1 MRKSLLALLLVAGGA
16 GLGNVGHLVQIPV
29 RELDGVLARRPSA
42 VTVYD
47 EANLRA
53 VGAAAAFLKWEWT
66 VAAGF
71 AAGVV
76 FHILFFLY
84 MKQRYIHW
92 EKEKRDAAYI
102 GQMGAA
108 LAGSRLFVEAGL
120 AAAVVLW
127 TPLSILGFLAG
138 LLSLFPATIWARQ

>member
-1 MRKSLLALLLVAGGA
+1 MKYDTVFPAFADRVVIRLAAIG
-16 GLGNVGHLVQIPV
+16 
-29 RELDGVLARRPSA
+29 
-42 VTVYD
+42 
-47 EANLRA
+47 A

-92 EKEKRDAAYI
+92 EKEERDAAYI
-102 GQMGAA
+102 GQMGAT
-108 LAGSRLFVEAGL
+108 LFVEAGL

>member
-1 MRKSLLALLLVAGGA
+1 MKYDTVFPAFADRVVIRLAAIG
-16 GLGNVGHLVQIPV
+16 
-29 RELDGVLARRPSA
+29 
-42 VTVYD
+42 
-47 EANLRA
+47 A

-92 EKEKRDAAYI
+92 EKEERDAAYI

-108 LAGSRLFVEAGL
+108 LAGSRL
-120 AAAVVLW
+120 LW
-127 TPLSILGFLAG
+127 KRGWRRRWFCGHRFPFSASWRAYCHCSL
-138 LLSLFPATIWARQ
+138 LLSGQGNSVE

>member
-1 MRKSLLALLLVAGGA
+1 MKYDTVFPAFADRV
-16 GLGNVGHLVQIPV
+16 V
-29 RELDGVLARRPSA
+29 RRPA
-42 VTVYD
+42 D
-47 EANLRA
+47 
-53 VGAAAAFLKWEWT
+53 
-66 VAAGF
+66 
-71 AAGVV
+71 
-76 FHILFFLY
+76 
-84 MKQRYIHW
+84 
-92 EKEKRDAAYI
+92 I

>member
-1 MRKSLLALLLVAGGA
+1 MKYDTVFPAFADRMVSRLAAIG
-16 GLGNVGHLVQIPV
+16 
-29 RELDGVLARRPSA
+29 
-42 VTVYD
+42 
-47 EANLRA
+47 A

-92 EKEKRDAAYI
+92 KKEKRDAAYI

-108 LAGSRLFVEAGL
+108 LAGFRLFVE
-120 AAAVVLW
+120 
-127 TPLSILGFLAG
+127 AG

>member
-1 MRKSLLALLLVAGGA
+1 MKYDTVFPAFADRVVSRLAAIG
-16 GLGNVGHLVQIPV
+16 
-29 RELDGVLARRPSA
+29 
-42 VTVYD
+42 
-47 EANLRA
+47 A

-92 EKEKRDAAYI
+92 EKEERDAAYI

-120 AAAVVLW
+120 ATRRRPCWGWRWRWFCGHRFPFSVSWRAYCHCSL
-127 TPLSILGFLAG
+127 
-138 LLSLFPATIWARQ
+138 LLSGQGNSVE

>member
-1 MRKSLLALLLVAGGA
+1 MKYDTVFPAFADRMVSRLAAIG
-16 GLGNVGHLVQIPV
+16 
-29 RELDGVLARRPSA
+29 
-42 VTVYD
+42 
-47 EANLRA
+47 A

-76 FHILFFLY
+76 IHILFLV
-84 MKQRYIHW
+84 H
-92 EKEKRDAAYI
+92 ET
-102 GQMGAA
+102 A
-108 LAGSRLFVEAGL
+108 LHPLGERKAGRGLHRPDGRRACRLPAFVEAGL

>member
-1 MRKSLLALLLVAGGA
+1 MKYDTVFPAFADRMVSRLAAIG
-16 GLGNVGHLVQIPV
+16 
-29 RELDGVLARRPSA
+29 
-42 VTVYD
+42 
-47 EANLRA
+47 A

-120 AAAVVLW
+120 AGGGGFKDTAFHSWLPGGLIVTV
-127 TPLSILGFLAG
+127 PCYYLGKAIVWNKNNIFLTSKKERG
-138 LLSLFPATIWARQ
+138 

>member
-1 MRKSLLALLLVAGGA
+1 MKYDTVFPAFADRVVIRLAAIG
-16 GLGNVGHLVQIPV
+16 
-29 RELDGVLARRPSA
+29 
-42 VTVYD
+42 
-47 EANLRA
+47 A

-76 FHILFFLY
+76 FHVLFFLY

-92 EKEKRDAAYI
+92 EKEERDAAYI

-108 LAGSRLFVEAGL
+108 LAGSTAGFVLGWVLL

>member
-1 MRKSLLALLLVAGGA
+1 MKYDTVFPAFADRVVSRLAAIG
-16 GLGNVGHLVQIPV
+16 
-29 RELDGVLARRPSA
+29 
-42 VTVYD
+42 
-47 EANLRA
+47 A

-92 EKEKRDAAYI
+92 EKEERD
-102 GQMGAA
+102 A

-120 AAAVVLW
+120 AVAVVLW

>member
-1 MRKSLLALLLVAGGA
+1 MKYDTVFPAFADRVVIRLAAIG
-16 GLGNVGHLVQIPV
+16 
-29 RELDGVLARRPSA
+29 
-42 VTVYD
+42 
-47 EANLRA
+47 A

-102 GQMGAA
+102 GQMGRRACRLPA
-108 LAGSRLFVEAGL
+108 FCGSGAGGGGGFMDTAFHSWLPGGL
-120 AAAVVLW
+120 IVTV
-127 TPLSILGFLAG
+127 PCYYLGKAIVWNKNNIFLTSKKERG
-138 LLSLFPATIWARQ
+138 

>member
-1 MRKSLLALLLVAGGA
+1 MKYDTVFPAFADRVVSRLAAIG
-16 GLGNVGHLVQIPV
+16 
-29 RELDGVLARRPSA
+29 
-42 VTVYD
+42 
-47 EANLRA
+47 A
-53 VGAAAAFLKWEWT
+53 VGA
-66 VAAGF
+66 

-92 EKEKRDAAYI
+92 KKEKRDAAYI

>member
-1 MRKSLLALLLVAGGA
+1 MKYDTVFPAFADRMVSRLAAIG
-16 GLGNVGHLVQIPV
+16 
-29 RELDGVLARRPSA
+29 
-42 VTVYD
+42 
-47 EANLRA
+47 A

-120 AAAVVLW
+120 AAAGGFMDTAFHSWLPGGLIVTV
-127 TPLSILGFLAG
+127 PCYYLGKAIVWNKNNIFLTSKKERG
-138 LLSLFPATIWARQ
+138 

>member
-1 MRKSLLALLLVAGGA
+1 MKYDTVFPAFADRVVSRLAAIG
-16 GLGNVGHLVQIPV
+16 
-29 RELDGVLARRPSA
+29 
-42 VTVYD
+42 
-47 EANLRA
+47 A

-92 EKEKRDAAYI
+92 EKEERDAAYI

-108 LAGSRLFVEAGL
+108 LAAFHSRFPGGL
-120 AAAVVLW
+120 IVTV
-127 TPLSILGFLAG
+127 PCYYLGKAIVWNKNNNIFLTSKTERG
-138 LLSLFPATIWARQ
+138 

>member
-1 MRKSLLALLLVAGGA
+1 MKYDTVFPAFADRVVSRLAAIG
-16 GLGNVGHLVQIPV
+16 
-29 RELDGVLARRPSA
+29 
-42 VTVYD
+42 
-47 EANLRA
+47 A

-92 EKEKRDAAYI
+92 EKEERDAAYI
-102 GQMGAA
+102 GQMGGGGGFVDTAFH
-108 LAGSRLFVEAGL
+108 SRLSGGL
-120 AAAVVLW
+120 IVTV
-127 TPLSILGFLAG
+127 PCYYLGKAIVWNKNNNIFLTSKTERG
-138 LLSLFPATIWARQ
+138 

>member
-1 MRKSLLALLLVAGGA
+1 MKYDTVFPAFADRVVSRLAAIG
-16 GLGNVGHLVQIPV
+16 
-29 RELDGVLARRPSA
+29 
-42 VTVYD
+42 
-47 EANLRA
+47 A

-92 EKEKRDAAYI
+92 EKEERDAAYI

-138 LLSLFPATIWARQ
+138 LLSLFPATIWAGH

>member
-1 MRKSLLALLLVAGGA
+1 MKYDTVFPAFADRMVSRLAAIG
-16 GLGNVGHLVQIPV
+16 
-29 RELDGVLARRPSA
+29 
-42 VTVYD
+42 
-47 EANLRA
+47 A

-92 EKEKRDAAYI
+92 
-102 GQMGAA
+102 
-108 LAGSRLFVEAGL
+108 RLQA
-120 AAAVVLW
+120 
-127 TPLSILGFLAG
+127 PGFLWKRGWRRRWFCGHRFPFSVSWRAYCHCSL
-138 LLSLFPATIWARQ
+138 LLSGQGNSVE

>member
-1 MRKSLLALLLVAGGA
+1 MKYDTVFPAFADRMVSRLAAIG
-16 GLGNVGHLVQIPV
+16 
-29 RELDGVLARRPSA
+29 
-42 VTVYD
+42 
-47 EANLRA
+47 A

-108 LAGSRLFVEAGL
+108 LAGSRLFVEAGAGGGGGFMDTAFHSWL
-120 AAAVVLW
+120 PGGLIVTV
-127 TPLSILGFLAG
+127 PCYYLGKAIVWNKNNIFLTSKKERG
-138 LLSLFPATIWARQ
+138 

>member
-1 MRKSLLALLLVAGGA
+1 MKYDTVFPAFADRMVSRLAAIG
-16 GLGNVGHLVQIPV
+16 
-29 RELDGVLARRPSA
+29 
-42 VTVYD
+42 
-47 EANLRA
+47 A

-102 GQMGAA
+102 GQVGAA

>member
-1 MRKSLLALLLVAGGA
+1 MKYDTVFPAFADRMVSRLAAIG
-16 GLGNVGHLVQIPV
+16 
-29 RELDGVLARRPSA
+29 
-42 VTVYD
+42 
-47 EANLRA
+47 A

-102 GQMGAA
+102 GQMGTAFHSW
-108 LAGSRLFVEAGL
+108 LPGGL
-120 AAAVVLW
+120 IVTV
-127 TPLSILGFLAG
+127 PCYYLGKAIVWNKNNIFLTSKKERG
-138 LLSLFPATIWARQ
+138 

>member
-1 MRKSLLALLLVAGGA
+1 MKYDTVFPAFADRVVIRLAAIG
-16 GLGNVGHLVQIPV
+16 
-29 RELDGVLARRPSA
+29 
-42 VTVYD
+42 
-47 EANLRA
+47 A

-92 EKEKRDAAYI
+92 EKEERDAAYI

-108 LAGSRLFVEAGL
+108 LAGSRL
-120 AAAVVLW
+120 LW
-127 TPLSILGFLAG
+127 KRGWRRRWFCGHRFPFSVSWRAYCHCSL
-138 LLSLFPATIWARQ
+138 LLSGQGNSVE

>member
-1 MRKSLLALLLVAGGA
+1 MKYDTVFPAFADRMVSRLAAIG
-16 GLGNVGHLVQIPV
+16 
-29 RELDGVLARRPSA
+29 
-42 VTVYD
+42 
-47 EANLRA
+47 A

-108 LAGSRLFVEAGL
+108 LAGFCGSGAGGGGGFMDTAFHSWL
-120 AAAVVLW
+120 PGGLIVTV
-127 TPLSILGFLAG
+127 PCYYLGKAIVWNKNNIFLTSKKERG
-138 LLSLFPATIWARQ
+138 

>member
-1 MRKSLLALLLVAGGA
+1 MKYDTVFPAFADRMVSRLAAIG
-16 GLGNVGHLVQIPV
+16 
-29 RELDGVLARRPSA
+29 
-42 VTVYD
+42 
-47 EANLRA
+47 A

-92 EKEKRDAAYI
+92 EKEKR
-102 GQMGAA
+102 
-108 LAGSRLFVEAGL
+108 L

>member
-1 MRKSLLALLLVAGGA
+1 MKYDTVFPAFADRMVSRLAAIG
-16 GLGNVGHLVQIPV
+16 
-29 RELDGVLARRPSA
+29 
-42 VTVYD
+42 
-47 EANLRA
+47 A

-84 MKQRYIHW
+84 MKQRYIQ
-92 EKEKRDAAYI
+92 RDAAYI

>member
-1 MRKSLLALLLVAGGA
+1 MKYDTVFPAFADRVVSRLA
-16 GLGNVGHLVQIPV
+16 
-29 RELDGVLARRPSA
+29 D
-42 VTVYD
+42 
-47 EANLRA
+47 
-53 VGAAAAFLKWEWT
+53 
-66 VAAGF
+66 
-71 AAGVV
+71 
-76 FHILFFLY
+76 
-84 MKQRYIHW
+84 
-92 EKEKRDAAYI
+92 I

>member
-1 MRKSLLALLLVAGGA
+1 MKYDTVFPAFADRMVSRLAAIG
-16 GLGNVGHLVQIPV
+16 
-29 RELDGVLARRPSA
+29 
-42 VTVYD
+42 
-47 EANLRA
+47 A

-108 LAGSRLFVEAGL
+108 LAGFRLFVEAGL
-120 AAAVVLW
+120 DTAFHSWLPGGLIVTV
-127 TPLSILGFLAG
+127 PCYYLGKAIVWNKNNIFLTSKKERG
-138 LLSLFPATIWARQ
+138 

>member
-1 MRKSLLALLLVAGGA
+1 
-16 GLGNVGHLVQIPV
+16 
-29 RELDGVLARRPSA
+29 
-42 VTVYD
+42 
-47 EANLRA
+47 
-53 VGAAAAFLKWEWT
+53 
-66 VAAGF
+66 
-71 AAGVV
+71 
-76 FHILFFLY
+76 

-108 LAGSRLFVEAGL
+108 LAGFRLFVEAGL
-120 AAAVVLW
+120 AAAGVLW